1 MIIPSGRGRNLVNRQ
16 AGTTAVEFYA
26 ALVLALTLAAV
37 AGVLYFYT
45 MFLEARGRQMKK
57 QIKELER
64 ANAELSKELR
74 QAKALLE
81 RELERS
87 RELWPELLDEPG
99 DLSRN

>member
-1 MIIPSGRGRNLVNRQ
+1 M
-16 AGTTAVEFYA
+16 EFYA

-37 AGVLYFYT
+37 AGVLYFYS

-57 QIKELER
+57 HITELER

-74 QAKALLE
+74 QTKALLE

-87 RELWPELLDEPG
+87 REFWPELLDETG
-99 DLSRN
+99 GLSRN

>member
-1 MIIPSGRGRNLVNRQ
+1 M
-16 AGTTAVEFYA
+16 EFYA

-37 AGVLYFYT
+37 AGVLYFYS

-57 QIKELER
+57 HITELER
-64 ANAELSKELR
+64 ANAETLEELR
-74 QAKALLE
+74 QTKALLE

-87 RELWPELLDEPG
+87 RELWPDVLDETG